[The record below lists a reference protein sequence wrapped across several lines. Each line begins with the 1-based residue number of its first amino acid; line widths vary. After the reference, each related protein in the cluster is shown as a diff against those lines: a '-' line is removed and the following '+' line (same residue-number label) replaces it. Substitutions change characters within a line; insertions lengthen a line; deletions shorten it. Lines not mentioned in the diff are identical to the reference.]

1 MKNLFPILAFVLLA
15 IASTNAQKIDL
26 DKETINTTLMNFP
39 SRDVDSSF
47 QTFSYTFKG
56 VNTLAAWGINSEEAQ
71 EKYIK
76 LDGYTPVPSGGD
88 LHLEINLSAINFLGS
103 DVVSRVEKTK
113 DKAGRET
120 STYYYR
126 HVLTYEMNF
135 SWKMLDRNG
144 KDVSRIPFVTLL
156 SQTKKHQSDEF
167 KTYKEASDSYYN
179 NRVSVNRSIATKE
192 ILDNLSGMQNDMNR
206 LFGYRPSKEK
216 FKLWVLASSSHPEY
230 QDQQDNYNLVKT
242 TFENISVGGVT
253 AENLDA
259 LAPALDYYKSIPGKY
274 AADEKAHIKL
284 RYAAYYNLGVIHLH
298 LDQFDEAVK
307 NANLLILN
315 DYDKGDGKDIM
326 KEVGNVK
333 ELLEK
338 KKYRSRRF
346 QRITGA

>member
-1 MKNLFPILAFVLLA
+1 MKNLLPTLTFVLLA
-15 IASTNAQKIDL
+15 FTAINAQKIDI

-56 VNTLAAWGINSEEAQ
+56 LSTLTAWGINTEEAQ
-71 EKYIK
+71 AKYIK

-88 LHLEINLSAINFLGS
+88 LHLEVNQSAFNILGT
-103 DVVSRVEKTK
+103 DVTSRVEKTK

-126 HVLTYEMNF
+126 YVVTYEMNF
-135 SWKMLDRNG
+135 SWRMLDRNG
-144 KDVSRIPFVTLL
+144 KDVSRIPFVTLV
-156 SQTKKHQSDEF
+156 SATKKHQSDEF

-179 NRVSVNRSIATKE
+179 NRVTVNHNLATNE
-192 ILDNLSGMQNDMNR
+192 ILGNLSSMQSDMNR
-206 LFGYRPSKEK
+206 LFGYRPAKEK
-216 FKLWVLASSSHPEY
+216 FKLWVLASKSHPEY
-230 QDQQDNYNLVKT
+230 QDQQDHFNAVKVA
-242 TFENISVGGVT
+242 FDNIPVTGIT
-253 AENLDA
+253 AENLEA
-259 LAPALDYYKSIPGKY
+259 LAPALEYYKSIPGKY

-284 RYAAYYNLGVIHLH
+284 RYAAYYNLAVIHLH

-307 NANLLILN
+307 YANLLILN

-338 KKYRSRRF
+338 KKYNSRRF
-346 QRITGA
+346 QRITRA